1 MNLELKK
8 KVVLLTGAGKGIGKE
23 ILNLLIKEKV
33 IVYAITR
40 NKKDFKWIKKNK
52 YVFLFEGDVT
62 DQKLIDEIFD
72 YSKKRKHLFNCLIN
86 NAGMRQRK
94 QFLKITNN
102 ELNEVFENN
111 FFSVYKLIQ
120 KFSKQFKFKGNMG
133 SIINIS
139 SIVGNLGFKELSGYA
154 STKSALDGLT
164 KSLAAELAEKK
175 IRVNSI
181 APGFIKS
188 SYFKNFKRNKTKLY
202 KWTLSRIPINT
213 WGENLDVAYLTLF
226 LISEHSKYINGQIV
240 KIDGGWTS
248 A

>member
-1 MNLELKK
+1 MNLDLKK
-8 KVVLLTGAGKGIGKE
+8 KVVFLTGAGKGIGKE

-52 YVFLFEGDVT
+52 YVFLFEGDIT
-62 DQKLIDEIFD
+62 NQKLIDEIFD

-120 KFSKQFKFKGNMG
+120 KFSKEFKFKGNMG
-133 SIINIS
+133 SVINIS

-164 KSLAAELAEKK
+164 KSLAVELAEKK

-188 SYFKNFKRNKTKLY
+188 SYFKNFKRDKPKLY

-226 LISEHSKYINGQIV
+226 LLSEQSKYINGQII

>member
-1 MNLELKK
+1 MNLDLKK
-8 KVVLLTGAGKGIGKE
+8 KVILLTGAGKGIGRE

-40 NKKDFKWIKKNK
+40 NKNDFKSIKKNK
-52 YVFLFEGDVT
+52 YVYLYEGDIK
-62 DQKLIDEIFD
+62 DQKLINEIFD

-86 NAGMRQRK
+86 NAGIRQRK
-94 QFLKITNN
+94 KFIKISNN

-120 KFSKQFKFKGNMG
+120 KFSKEFKYKGNMG

-154 STKSALDGLT
+154 STKAALDGLT

-188 SYFKNFKRNKTKLY
+188 SYFKNFKKNKLNLY

-213 WGENLDVAYLTLF
+213 WRENLDVAYLTLF
-226 LISEHSKYINGQIV
+226 LISEYSKYINGQII

>member
-8 KVVLLTGAGKGIGKE
+8 KVVFLTGAGKGIGKE

-52 YVFLFEGDVT
+52 YVFLFEGDIT
-62 DQKLIDEIFD
+62 NQKLIDEIFD

-120 KFSKQFKFKGNMG
+120 KFSKEFKFKGNMG
-133 SIINIS
+133 SVINIS

-164 KSLAAELAEKK
+164 KSLAVELAKKK

-188 SYFKNFKRNKTKLY
+188 SYFKNFKRDKAKLY

>member
-1 MNLELKK
+1 MNLDLKK
-8 KVVLLTGAGKGIGKE
+8 KVILLTGAGKGIGRE

-40 NKKDFKWIKKNK
+40 NKNDFKSIKKNK
-52 YVFLFEGDVT
+52 YVYLYEGDIK
-62 DQKLIDEIFD
+62 DQKLINEIFD

-86 NAGMRQRK
+86 NAGIRQRK
-94 QFLKITNN
+94 KFIKISNN

-120 KFSKQFKFKGNMG
+120 KFSKEFKYKGNMG

-154 STKSALDGLT
+154 STKAALDGLT

-188 SYFKNFKRNKTKLY
+188 SYFKNFKKNKLNLY

-226 LISEHSKYINGQIV
+226 LISEYSKYINGQII

>member
-1 MNLELKK
+1 MNLDLKK
-8 KVVLLTGAGKGIGKE
+8 KVILLTGAGKGIGRE

-40 NKKDFKWIKKNK
+40 NKYDFKSIKKNK
-52 YVFLFEGDVT
+52 YVYLYEGDIK
-62 DQKLIDEIFD
+62 DQKLINEIFD

-86 NAGMRQRK
+86 NAGIRQRK
-94 QFLKITNN
+94 KFIKISNN

-120 KFSKQFKFKGNMG
+120 KFSKEFKYKGNMG

-154 STKSALDGLT
+154 STKAALDGLT

-188 SYFKNFKRNKTKLY
+188 SYFKNFKKNKLNLY

-226 LISEHSKYINGQIV
+226 LISEYSKYINGQII

>member
-8 KVVLLTGAGKGIGKE
+8 KVVFLTGAGKGIGKE

>member
-1 MNLELKK
+1 MNLDLKK
-8 KVVLLTGAGKGIGKE
+8 KVVFLTGAGKGIGKE

-52 YVFLFEGDVT
+52 YVFLFEGDIT
-62 DQKLIDEIFD
+62 NQKLIDEIFD

-94 QFLKITNN
+94 KFLKITNN

-120 KFSKQFKFKGNMG
+120 KFSKEFKFKGNMG
-133 SIINIS
+133 SVINIS

-164 KSLAAELAEKK
+164 KSLAVELAEKK

-188 SYFKNFKRNKTKLY
+188 SYFKNFKRDKAKLY

-213 WGENLDVAYLTLF
+213 WGENLDVANLTLF

>member
-8 KVVLLTGAGKGIGKE
+8 KVVFLTGAGKGIGKE

-40 NKKDFKWIKKNK
+40 NKNDFKWIKKNK
-52 YVFLFEGDVT
+52 YVYLFEGDIT

-72 YSKKRKHLFNCLIN
+72 YSKRRKHLFNCLIN

-164 KSLAAELAEKK
+164 KSLAVELAKKK

-188 SYFKNFKRNKTKLY
+188 SYFRNFKRDKAKLY

>member
-1 MNLELKK
+1 MNLDLKK
-8 KVVLLTGAGKGIGKE
+8 KVVFLTGAGKGIGKE

-40 NKKDFKWIKKNK
+40 NKRDFKWIKKNK
-52 YVFLFEGDVT
+52 YIFLFEGDVT

-72 YSKKRKHLFNCLIN
+72 YSKKRNHLFNCLIN

-94 QFLKITNN
+94 KFLKITNN

-188 SYFKNFKRNKTKLY
+188 SYFKNFKRDKKKLY

>member
-1 MNLELKK
+1 MNLDLKK
-8 KVVLLTGAGKGIGKE
+8 KVVFLTGAGKGIGKE

-120 KFSKQFKFKGNMG
+120 KFSKEFKFKSNMG
-133 SIINIS
+133 SVINIS

-164 KSLAAELAEKK
+164 KSLAVELAEKK

-188 SYFKNFKRNKTKLY
+188 SYFKNFKRDKAKLY

>member
-8 KVVLLTGAGKGIGKE
+8 KVVFLTGAGKGIGKE

-188 SYFKNFKRNKTKLY
+188 SYFKNFKRDKTKLY